1 MKIAYYEE
9 TDSLYIDL
17 SAGPSVES
25 REVSPGV
32 VIDLDGDGNITG
44 IDIDHASRLDLA
56 EVALS
61 ALPLARDGARA

>member
-1 MKIAYYEE
+1 MKIAYYAE

-17 SAGPSVES
+17 AAGPSAES

-32 VIDLDGDGNITG
+32 VIDLDRDGNITG
-44 IDIDHASRLDLA
+44 IDIDHASRLDLR

-61 ALPLARDGARA
+61 SLALVPGEAK

>member
-1 MKIAYYEE
+1 MRLAYYAE

-17 SAGPSVES
+17 APSPSVVS

-32 VIDLDGDGNITG
+32 VIDLDSDGNITG
-44 IDIDHASRLDLA
+44 IDIDNASRLDLG

-61 ALPLARDGARA
+61 SLPVASGEAP

>member
-1 MKIAYYEE
+1 MKIAYYAD

-17 SAGPSVES
+17 ATAPSVES

-32 VIDLDGDGNITG
+32 VIDLDQDGNITG

-61 ALPLARDGARA
+61 ALPLVSGPTP